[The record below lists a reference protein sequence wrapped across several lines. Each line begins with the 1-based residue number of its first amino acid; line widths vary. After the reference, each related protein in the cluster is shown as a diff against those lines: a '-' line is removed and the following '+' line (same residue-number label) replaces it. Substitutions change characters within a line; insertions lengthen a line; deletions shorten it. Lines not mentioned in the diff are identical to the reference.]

1 VALRN
6 PTEKAIMKS
15 IAVLLAFV
23 LQAAVRQDVREG
35 GRA

>member
-23 LQAAVRQDVREG
+23 QAAVRQDVREG